1 MHVAVLAEMV
11 TKILA
16 LVTAFDEVS
25 ANQEA
30 MQDAALQFDGLLQVS
45 HFLWPPFLFG
55 ALYRR
60 GIRGVAVQFEAL
72 VTNLPF
78 CKE

>member
-45 HFLWPPFLFG
+45 HFLCYKQHSVSSLTTLSLDCASSW
-55 ALYRR
+55 
-60 GIRGVAVQFEAL
+60 GVIQCRLQA
-72 VTNLPF
+72 
-78 CKE
+78 

>member
-1 MHVAVLAEMV
+1 MIDVIVHVAVLAEMV

-30 MQDAALQFDGLLQVS
+30 MQDAALQFDGLLQV
-45 HFLWPPFLFG
+45 
-55 ALYRR
+55 
-60 GIRGVAVQFEAL
+60 
-72 VTNLPF
+72 
-78 CKE
+78 K